1 VPRPFPRKIADIKP
15 VVTSVALTSNYLLQF
30 GGFPSL
36 LKSYLKQRGMDEKFL
51 GDEMGL
57 LCSRASL
64 PGSSFA
70 TADIVG
76 NFTGVTERMI
86 HTRQFVQMDLD
97 FYVDDEY
104 RALKFIEHWMEFAA
118 NGSTLVDGIDPAVKG
133 YYYRMMYP
141 DDYKCD
147 YTKIVKF
154 ERDYKRY
161 IEYRFIGLFPIAL
174 NATTV
179 SYEGSQI
186 LKATAS
192 FNFERYIAGQSY
204 SIDYAARRDGNKDGL
219 VSGGVA
225 GILGSLANASR
236 YSNSKSDN
244 GIITPGD
251 RTLANYG
258 SFFPTGTGASAF
270 DIANSVLLNSQF
282 RPTLDAYTDG
292 GSYSAYDSSY
302 RSV

>member
-1 VPRPFPRKIADIKP
+1 MPRPFPRKIADIKP

-104 RALKFIEHWMEFAA
+104 RALKFLEHWMEFAA

-161 IEYRFIGLFPIAL
+161 IEYRFIGLFPISL

-192 FNFERYIAGQSY
+192 FNYERYIAGQSY
-204 SIDYAARRDGNKDGL
+204 SINYATGTDNNKEGTKPGGGSPGNAGDFASTNNDSGIIVPSDGSFSNLAGL
-219 VSGGVA
+219 F
-225 GILGSLANASR
+225 
-236 YSNSKSDN
+236 SNS
-244 GIITPGD
+244 
-251 RTLANYG
+251 
-258 SFFPTGTGASAF
+258 TGASAF
-270 DIANSVLLNSQF
+270 NIASGSVLNSSLFSSNSVNPQ
-282 RPTLDAYTDG
+282 
-292 GSYSAYDSSY
+292 GSTVYDVSFQKF
-302 RSV
+302 

>member
-1 VPRPFPRKIADIKP
+1 MPRPFPRKIADIKP

-104 RALKFIEHWMEFAA
+104 RALKFLEHWMEFAA

-133 YYYRMMYP
+133 YYYRMRYP
-141 DDYKCD
+141 DEYKCD

-161 IEYRFIGLFPIAL
+161 IEYRFIGLFPISL

-192 FNFERYIAGQSY
+192 FNYERYIAGQSY
-204 SIDYAARRDGNKDGL
+204 SINYATGTDNNKEGTKPGGGSPGNAGDFASTNNDSGIIVPSDGSFSNLAGL
-219 VSGGVA
+219 F
-225 GILGSLANASR
+225 
-236 YSNSKSDN
+236 SNS
-244 GIITPGD
+244 
-251 RTLANYG
+251 
-258 SFFPTGTGASAF
+258 TGASAF
-270 DIANSVLLNSQF
+270 NIASGSVLNSSLFSSNSVNPQ
-282 RPTLDAYTDG
+282 
-292 GSYSAYDSSY
+292 GSTVYDVSFQKF
-302 RSV
+302 

>member
-1 VPRPFPRKIADIKP
+1 MPRPFPRKIADIKP

-104 RALKFIEHWMEFAA
+104 RALKFLEHWMEFAA

-161 IEYRFIGLFPIAL
+161 IEYRFIGLFPISL

-192 FNFERYIAGQSY
+192 FNYERYIAGQSY
-204 SIDYAARRDGNKDGL
+204 SINYATGTDNNKEGTKPGGGSPGNAGDYASTNNDSGIIVPADGSFSNLAGL
-219 VSGGVA
+219 F
-225 GILGSLANASR
+225 
-236 YSNSKSDN
+236 SNSS
-244 GIITPGD
+244 
-251 RTLANYG
+251 
-258 SFFPTGTGASAF
+258 GASAF
-270 DIANSVLLNSQF
+270 NISSGSVLNSSLLSTNSVNPQGA
-282 RPTLDAYTDG
+282 TV
-292 GSYSAYDSSY
+292 YDSSY
-302 RSV
+302 QKF

>member
-1 VPRPFPRKIADIKP
+1 MPRPFPRKIADIKP

-161 IEYRFIGLFPIAL
+161 IEYRFFGLFPIAL
-174 NATTV
+174 NATPV
-179 SYEGSQI
+179 SYEGSTL
-186 LKATAS
+186 LKASAS
-192 FNFERYIAGQSY
+192 FNYDRYYSGQSR
-204 SIDYAARRDGNKDGL
+204 SINEYIGNNNNQEQGSKSVYGAAQSSVYGMNFNDNIFLNTND
-219 VSGGVA
+219 
-225 GILGSLANASR
+225 LGFSPNFASANAD
-236 YSNSKSDN
+236 YSSLFNIDPAS
-244 GIITPGD
+244 T
-251 RTLANYG
+251 TLNRAQINNANFTSTSEG
-258 SFFPTGTGASAF
+258 SPR
-270 DIANSVLLNSQF
+270 N
-282 RPTLDAYTDG
+282 
-292 GSYSAYDSSY
+292 
-302 RSV
+302 